1 MYWLNLALTRM
12 GFWITWALIPI
23 VVEIIPSI
31 VSTAKLM
38 HRQRRMPKLKAPQK
52 WPWVT
57 IIVPVYNFED
67 TLFDCIRSIDRQT
80 YPKQAMQII
89 LANNQSTDDSFGA
102 YARAQD
108 AFPNLFLRYVNTDKG
123 KARALNAAIY
133 ESIGSYVINID
144 SDGLL
149 EPNAVKNMVLRF
161 ESDNSIAAM
170 TGAVLPQRQL
180 VQQVSGWW
188 HRLLAK
194 NEYYEYAQAFLSG
207 RTIESFRDQ
216 LFTMSGAFSA
226 FRREVLMETF
236 LYDTDTIGEDTDMT
250 FQIRTRLGKKVVIC
264 ANAIF
269 YVEPIS
275 GFAELYTQ
283 RQRWQRGELEVA
295 QNYMAQTAS
304 LRGFFKDFL
313 VRRIMI
319 DHTFTFPRM
328 IWTFATLVL
337 IAFGYSTLVVGLS
350 YLLIY
355 GLYVLV
361 GVINFIS
368 VGILLKPYPAE
379 RRFYSRLWWLTLT
392 LPIYMFLTGWI
403 RLVGVINAMTTH
415 ATWRMRGF
423 SEEWHQ
429 LIAVLRDDRQTVRD
443 YYRQRCKEK

>member
-57 IIVPVYNFED
+57 IIVPVYNSED

-216 LFTMSGAFSA
+216 LFTMSRAFSA

-443 YYRQRCKEK
+443 YYRQRRKEK

>member
-12 GFWITWALIPI
+12 EFWITWALIPI

-57 IIVPVYNFED
+57 IIVPVYNSED

-443 YYRQRCKEK
+443 YYRQRRKEK

>member
-57 IIVPVYNFED
+57 IIVPVYNSED

-379 RRFYSRLWWLTLT
+379 RRFYLRLWWLTLT

-443 YYRQRCKEK
+443 YYRQRRKEK

>member
-57 IIVPVYNFED
+57 IIVPVYNSED

-295 QNYMAQTAS
+295 KNYMAQTAS

-443 YYRQRCKEK
+443 YYRQRRKEK

>member
-1 MYWLNLALTRM
+1 M

-57 IIVPVYNFED
+57 IIVPVYNSED

-161 ESDNSIAAM
+161 ESDSSIAAM

-443 YYRQRCKEK
+443 YYRQRRKEK

>member
-57 IIVPVYNFED
+57 IIVPVYNSED

-161 ESDNSIAAM
+161 ESNNSIAAM

-443 YYRQRCKEK
+443 YYRQRRKEK

>member
-57 IIVPVYNFED
+57 IIVPVYNSED

-161 ESDNSIAAM
+161 ESDSSIAAM

-250 FQIRTRLGKKVVIC
+250 FQIWTRLGKKVVIC

-443 YYRQRCKEK
+443 YYRQRRKEK